1 MIHEEFIDPLEDL
14 IREANNEIIGI
25 IARRIKSFEGLT
37 PTEINKLANL
47 SKIKDLNEIK
57 RLLAELTEKT
67 ETEIQ
72 NIFEKSA
79 NENDL
84 LSKRLFEAQNI
95 PMATYLSNKQLKSI
109 LEQFMSETTKNVLN
123 LSKTSAFVIDGKVT
137 DITKAYTN
145 VINRAVYQASQGLV
159 DYKTAMRRSI
169 KELAQSGIQTVE
181 YDTGYTRR
189 LDSQVRMN
197 ILDGLS
203 QMNMAYYEQQGEE
216 FGADGY
222 EISAH
227 ALCAEDHLHI
237 QGKQYTKEQYKA
249 INSSLVRPI
258 GTMNCRHVA
267 YPILIGVSEPTYTSS
282 ELNEIAQK
290 STEPVTYTDLL
301 GEKKTVTRYQATQ
314 RQRQIETQI
323 RKLKDEKYALEQM
336 GDSIGAKEVQK
347 KIKAKVNYYKNMSN
361 EVGLSPK
368 LDRLSVNKPS

>member
-1 MIHEEFIDPLEDL
+1 MGET
-14 IREANNEIIGI
+14 
-25 IARRIKSFEGLT
+25 S
-37 PTEINKLANL
+37 
-47 SKIKDLNEIK
+47 
-57 RLLAELTEKT
+57 EK
-67 ETEIQ
+67 
-72 NIFEKSA
+72 
-79 NENDL
+79 
-84 LSKRLFEAQNI
+84 
-95 PMATYLSNKQLKSI
+95 
-109 LEQFMSETTKNVLN
+109 VLN
-123 LSKTSAFVIDGKVT
+123 KSKTRAFVIEGKVT
-137 DITKAYTN
+137 DTAKADTK
-145 VINRAVYQASQGLV
+145 VINRAVYQASQGFT
-159 DYKTAMRRSI
+159 DYKTAMRKSI

-181 YDTGYTRR
+181 SDTGYTRR

-336 GDSIGAKEVQK
+336 GDSIGAKDVQK
-347 KIKAKVNYYKNMSN
+347 KIKSKVSYYKKMSN

-368 LDRLSVNKPS
+368 LDRLSVSKPN

>member
-1 MIHEEFIDPLEDL
+1 MIHEEFVDALEDL
-14 IREANNEIIGI
+14 IRETNNEIIGI

-47 SKIKDLNEIK
+47 SRTKDLDEIK
-57 RLLAELTEKT
+57 QLLADLTEKT
-67 ETEIQ
+67 EQEIQ
-72 NIFEKSA
+72 YIFEKSA

-84 LSKRLFEAQNI
+84 LSQKLFEAQNI
-95 PMATYLSNKQLKSI
+95 PLATYLSNKQLKSI
-109 LEQFMSETTKNVLN
+109 LERFMSETREKVLN
-123 LSKTSAFVIDGKVT
+123 ISKTRAFVIDGKVT
-137 DITKAYTN
+137 DTAKAYTN
-145 VINRAVYQASQGLV
+145 IINRAIYQSSQGFT

-267 YPILIGVSEPTYTSS
+267 YPILIGVSEPTYTST

-290 STEPVTYTDLL
+290 STEAVAYTDLL

-336 GDSIGAKEVQK
+336 GDAIGAREVQK
-347 KIKAKVNYYKNMSN
+347 KIKSKVSYYKKMSN

-368 LDRLSVNKPS
+368 LDRLSVSKPN

>member
-14 IREANNEIIGI
+14 IRETNNEIIGI

-37 PTEINKLANL
+37 PTDINKLANL
-47 SKIKDLNEIK
+47 SKIKDLEEIK
-57 RLLAELTEKT
+57 QLLAELTEKT
-67 ETEIQ
+67 EQEVQ

-84 LSKRLFEAQNI
+84 LSQRFFEAKNI
-95 PMATYLSNKQLKSI
+95 PQATYLSNKQLKSI
-109 LEQFMSETTKNVLN
+109 LERFMSETGEKVLN
-123 LSKTSAFVIDGKVT
+123 LSKTKAFVIDGKVT
-137 DITKAYTN
+137 DISKAYTN

-169 KELAQSGIQTVE
+169 KELAQSGIQIVE
-181 YDTGYTRR
+181 SDTGYTRR

-267 YPILIGVSEPTYTSS
+267 YPILIGISEPAYTSN
-282 ELNEIAQK
+282 ELNDIAQK
-290 STEPVTYTDLL
+290 STETVTYTDLL

-336 GDSIGAKEVQK
+336 GDAIGTREVQK
-347 KIKAKVNYYKNMSN
+347 KITSKVSYYKKMSN

-368 LDRLSVNKPS
+368 LDRLR